1 MPQLKSEAIILKS
14 VNWKEQ
20 SKIIT
25 VFTDNAGM
33 QTIIDRGG
41 RSLKTKRGRMMT
53 FARLEIA
60 YFKSDKSGTGY
71 VAESE
76 PLETFEFE
84 KEGTLGRL
92 TFASA
97 VLELLYDLLPKD
109 EPQEELYD
117 MTLSYLRLVNSKP
130 KTSVIPVFLCYFLR
144 LLSLLGYRPNF
155 SGCIACGKDKSET
168 SIANSNGGRFY
179 LFSPERGGL
188 VCSACQIAGEY
199 YIKLQS
205 DRLDKISSLQTASLM
220 EATERRLKL
229 EEAEEILELL
239 IGFLKY
245 QTDSKDLKSL
255 QFLEKLKKTNLK
267 F

>member
-1 MPQLKSEAIILKS
+1 MPPLKSEGIILKS

-20 SKIIT
+20 SKVIT

-60 YFKSDKSGTGY
+60 YFKSEKSGTGY
-71 VAESE
+71 VAEAE
-76 PLETFEFE
+76 PLETFQFE

-92 TFASA
+92 AFASA

-109 EPQEELYD
+109 EPQEELYNL
-117 MTLSYLRLVNSKP
+117 TISYLRLINSKA
-130 KTSVIPVFLCYFLR
+130 KSSIIPLFLCYFLR

-155 SGCIACGKDKSET
+155 SGCIACGKDKEKMQIS
-168 SIANSNGGRFY
+168 NSNGGRFH

-188 VCSACQIAGEY
+188 VCSTCQIAGEY

-205 DRLDKISSLQTASLM
+205 DRLDKINGLQTASLL
-220 EATERRLKL
+220 EAAELKLKL

-255 QFLEKLKKTNLK
+255 QFLDKLKKTNLK
-267 F
+267 L

>member
-1 MPQLKSEAIILKS
+1 MPQLKSEGIILKS
-14 VNWKEQ
+14 VNWKEH
-20 SKIIT
+20 SRIVTI
-25 VFTDNAGM
+25 FTDNAGM
-33 QTIIDRGG
+33 QSIIDRGG

-60 YFKSDKSGTGY
+60 YFKSEKSGIGY
-71 VAESE
+71 MAEVE
-76 PLETFEFE
+76 PLETFQFE
-84 KEGTLGRL
+84 KEGMLGRL

-97 VLELLYDLLPKD
+97 ALELLYDLLPKD
-109 EPQEELYD
+109 EPQEALYNL
-117 MTLSYLRLVNSKP
+117 TISYFRLVDSIP
-130 KTSVIPVFLCYFLR
+130 KTSIIPLFLGYFLR

-155 SGCIACGKDKSET
+155 SGCIACSKEKEKTTISG
-168 SIANSNGGRFY
+168 SNGSQFH

-205 DRLDKISSLQTASLM
+205 DRLNKINSLQTASLF
-220 EATERRLKL
+220 EAKEVRLKL
-229 EEAEEILELL
+229 EEAEEILETL
-239 IGFLKY
+239 ISLMKY

-255 QFLEKLKKTNLK
+255 EFLEKLKKTNLK

>member
-1 MPQLKSEAIILKS
+1 MPQLKSEGIILKS

-25 VFTDNAGM
+25 IFTDNAGM
-33 QTIIDRGG
+33 QSIIDRGG

-60 YFKSDKSGTGY
+60 YFKSDKSGMAY
-71 VAESE
+71 LVEAE
-76 PLETFEFE
+76 PLETFQFE

-97 VLELLYDLLPKD
+97 ALEILYDLLPKD
-109 EPQEELYD
+109 EPQDLLYNL
-117 MTLSYLRLVNSKP
+117 TISYFRLIDSKP
-130 KTSVIPVFLCYFLR
+130 KVSIIPLFLCFFLR

-155 SGCIACGKDKSET
+155 SGCIACGSEKEKT
-168 SIANSNGGRFY
+168 EISGSNGIQFF

-188 VCSACQIAGEY
+188 VCSSCQIAGEQ
-199 YIKLQS
+199 YIKLQT
-205 DRLDKISSLQTASLM
+205 DRLDKINSLQTASLL
-220 EATERRLKL
+220 EAAEVKLKL

-239 IGFLKY
+239 ISLMKY

-255 QFLEKLKKTNLK
+255 EFLEKLKKTNLK
-267 F
+267 L

>member
-1 MPQLKSEAIILKS
+1 MPQLKSEGIILKS

-25 VFTDNAGM
+25 IFTDNAGM
-33 QTIIDRGG
+33 QSIIDRGG

-60 YFKSDKSGTGY
+60 YFKSDKSGMGY
-71 VAESE
+71 LTEAE
-76 PLETFEFE
+76 PLETFQFE

-92 TFASA
+92 IFASA
-97 VLELLYDLLPKD
+97 ALEILYDLLPKD
-109 EPQEELYD
+109 EPQDALYNL
-117 MTLSYLRLVNSKP
+117 TISYFRLIDSIP
-130 KTSVIPVFLCYFLR
+130 KGSIIPLFLCYFLR

-155 SGCIACGKDKSET
+155 SGCISCGNEKERTEISD
-168 SIANSNGGRFY
+168 SNGIQFH

-188 VCSACQIAGEY
+188 VCSACQIAGEH

-205 DRLDKISSLQTASLM
+205 DRLDKINSLQTASLL
-220 EATERRLKL
+220 EATEVRLKL
-229 EEAEEILELL
+229 EEAEGILEML
-239 IGFLKY
+239 ISLMKY

-255 QFLEKLKKTNLK
+255 EFLEKLKKTNLK
-267 F
+267 L